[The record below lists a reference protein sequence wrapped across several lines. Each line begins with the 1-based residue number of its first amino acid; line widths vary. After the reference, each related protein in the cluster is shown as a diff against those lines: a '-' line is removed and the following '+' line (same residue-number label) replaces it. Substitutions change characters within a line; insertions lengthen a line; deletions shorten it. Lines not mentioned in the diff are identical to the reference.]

1 MSPFPENI
9 SSGAS
14 IAASETATGATYTV
28 HMEQVDKYNGLQSQL
43 PNKQTKKRKGLRI
56 TSSIAMA
63 ETFGIDI
70 SSIT

>member
-1 MSPFPENI
+1 
-9 SSGAS
+9 
-14 IAASETATGATYTV
+14 
-28 HMEQVDKYNGLQSQL
+28 MEQVDKYNGLQSQL

>member
-1 MSPFPENI
+1 
-9 SSGAS
+9 
-14 IAASETATGATYTV
+14 
-28 HMEQVDKYNGLQSQL
+28 MEQVDKYNGLQSQL

-70 SSIT
+70 SSITGLGVKWKWERASNFRHSFLNNMLA